1 MLYRK
6 ATGMLLQEQDAD
18 IASVGVPQ
26 KPFST
31 HDDPVEK
38 PD

>member
-6 ATGMLLQEQDAD
+6 ATGMLLQDQDAN
-18 IASVGVPQ
+18 IPGVGVPQ
-26 KPFST
+26 KPFSINN
-31 HDDPVEK
+31 DPVEK